1 MRTVFFLFILFAF
14 PATAQERLNWRPLEV
29 SAVEEEDEDENKP
42 SSAPSFK
49 QADDKFR
56 SLMSDLK
63 TSMEQ
68 NERKKKKNRTVQAV
82 NQETVYSAIV
92 EMIETS
98 YPGGLDAMVEANE
111 KLEDDIY
118 RLILTLPKY
127 AYQYIGP
134 FIHEMPYVSDRILNI
149 PGIKETKGKFPTRI
163 APQMQE
169 YVKKYGK
176 YMSTHLYLYLMPEA
190 WAYPKREK
198 ESFQAPDRIFPVG
211 PDGEVD
217 GLFNV
222 RKRSLLSKYE
232 MPDPAKYRS
241 GEALKKTVRPQTPS
255 DRVTQKSPLTE
266 GDVEAALASFENIE
280 QAFGTNRFD
289 EFHTALRDM
298 SLSDNNL
305 MGEML
310 NPMQTLVDKINRLP
324 EREKFAKTVAKNGFT
339 PETWGVTVDKI
350 IKARRVAKMS
360 PAVALNLAA
369 WRKLKK
375 PPKIFNKL
383 TPHDRQVSW
392 DSIQLFLGMY
402 TSTEENLFAVKNY
415 GDNIRKVFATKDM
428 MVIEAP
434 VYGIY

>member
-1 MRTVFFLFILFAF
+1 MQKILFFLILFSF
-14 PATAQERLNWRPLEV
+14 PGVAQERLNWQALEV
-29 SAVEEEDEDENKP
+29 TEVQEEEPPKSVQTNSLAQTEGR
-42 SSAPSFK
+42 FK
-49 QADDKFR
+49 
-56 SLMSDLK
+56 SLMSELK
-63 TSMEQ
+63 ESVENKT
-68 NERKKKKNRTVQAV
+68 KKKDRKVEAI

-98 YPGGLDAMVEANE
+98 YPGGLDAMLEANE
-111 KLEDDIY
+111 KLEDNIY
-118 RLILTLPKY
+118 RLILMLPKY

-163 APQMQE
+163 APQMRE

-176 YMSTHLYLYLMPEA
+176 YMSTHLYIYLMPEA
-190 WAYPKREK
+190 WARPQREK
-198 ESFQAPDRIFPVG
+198 STFKGYSKIIKIDENTKPD
-211 PDGEVD
+211 D
-217 GLFNV
+217 LFILNNV
-222 RKRSLLSKYE
+222 SLLNKHQ
-232 MPDPAKYRS
+232 MLPADKYRT
-241 GEALKKTVRPQTPS
+241 GEALEKKVRPQTPAEK
-255 DRVTQKSPLTE
+255 VTQTSALTE
-266 GDVEAALASFENIE
+266 GDVEAALASFKAIE
-280 QAFGTNRFD
+280 QEFGTNRFD

-324 EREKFAKTVAKNGFT
+324 EKDRFAKTVAKHGFT
-339 PETWGVTVDKI
+339 PESWGITVDKI
-350 IKARRVAKMS
+350 IKARRVANMS

-375 PPKIFNKL
+375 PPKSFDVL
-383 TPHDRQVSW
+383 SPRDRQVSW

-402 TSTEENLFAVKNY
+402 TSSKENLLAIKNY
-415 GDNIRKVFATKDM
+415 GDNIRKVFATRDM
-428 MVIEAP
+428 MFIETP

>member
-1 MRTVFFLFILFAF
+1 MLKILFFLILFSF
-14 PATAQERLNWRPLEV
+14 PGVAQERLNWQALEV
-29 SAVEEEDEDENKP
+29 TEVQEEEPPKSVRTDSLTQTEGR
-42 SSAPSFK
+42 FK
-49 QADDKFR
+49 
-56 SLMSDLK
+56 SLMSELK
-63 TSMEQ
+63 ESVENKT
-68 NERKKKKNRTVQAV
+68 KKKNRKVEAI

-98 YPGGLDAMVEANE
+98 YPGGLDAMLEANE

-118 RLILTLPKY
+118 RLILMLPKY

-163 APQMQE
+163 APQMKE

-176 YMSTHLYLYLMPEA
+176 YMSTHLYIYLMPEA
-190 WAYPKREK
+190 WARPQREK
-198 ESFQAPDRIFPVG
+198 STFKGYSKIIKIDENTKPD
-211 PDGEVD
+211 D
-217 GLFNV
+217 LFILNNV
-222 RKRSLLSKYE
+222 SLLNKHKMLSA
-232 MPDPAKYRS
+232 DKYRT
-241 GEALKKTVRPQTPS
+241 GEALQKKVRPQTPAEK
-255 DRVTQKSPLTE
+255 VTQTSALTE
-266 GDVEAALASFENIE
+266 GDVEAALASFKAIE
-280 QAFGTNRFD
+280 QEFGTNRFD

-324 EREKFAKTVAKNGFT
+324 EKDRFAKTVAKHGFT
-339 PETWGVTVDKI
+339 PESWGITVDKI
-350 IKARRVAKMS
+350 IKARRVANMS

-375 PPKIFNKL
+375 PPKSFDVL
-383 TPHDRQVSW
+383 SPRDRQISW

-402 TSTEENLFAVKNY
+402 TSSKENLLAIKNY
-415 GDNIRKVFATKDM
+415 GDNIRKVFATRDM
-428 MVIEAP
+428 MFIETP

>member
-1 MRTVFFLFILFAF
+1 MLKPLFLFALLAF
-14 PATAQERLNWRPLEV
+14 PASAQEQLSWQPLEV
-29 SAVEEEDEDENKP
+29 TVVEEEEETP
-42 SSAPSFK
+42 AAPSFLE
-49 QADDKFR
+49 ADKRFK
-56 SLMSDLK
+56 SLMTELKDSLDLK
-63 TSMEQ
+63 S
-68 NERKKKKNRTVQAV
+68 KKKNRTVKAI

-111 KLEDDIY
+111 RLEDDIY

-176 YMSTHLYLYLMPEA
+176 YMSTHLYIYLMPEA
-190 WAYPKREK
+190 WALPEREK
-198 ESFQAPDRIFPVG
+198 STFKGYDKVVSIGE
-211 PDGEVD
+211 DGKAE
-217 GLFNV
+217 GLFDVKN
-222 RKRSLLSKYE
+222 RSLLTKYK
-232 MPDPAKYRS
+232 MPDPSKYQS
-241 GEALKKTVRPQTPS
+241 GEALEKKVRPQTPA
-255 DRVTQKSPLTE
+255 DQVTKNSPLTE
-266 GDVEAALASFENIE
+266 GDIEAALESFKEIE
-280 QAFGTNRFD
+280 RVFGTNRFD

-305 MGEML
+305 MGELL
-310 NPMQTLVDKINRLP
+310 NPMQVLVDKINRLP
-324 EREKFAKTVAKNGFT
+324 QKEKFAKTVAKNGFT
-339 PETWGVTVDKI
+339 PESWGITVDKI
-350 IKARRVAKMS
+350 IKARRVANMT
-360 PAVALNLAA
+360 PAVSLTLAA

-375 PPKIFNKL
+375 PPKSFDVL
-383 TPHDRQVSW
+383 SPRDRQISW

-402 TSTEENLFAVKNY
+402 SSTRENLLAVKNY
-415 GDNIRKVFATKDM
+415 GDNIRKVFATRDM
-428 MVIEAP
+428 MFIETP

>member
-1 MRTVFFLFILFAF
+1 MIKLFLFLILFSWQAV
-14 PATAQERLNWRPLEV
+14 AQEHLSWQPLEV
-29 SAVEEEDEDENKP
+29 TVVEEEEELDN
-42 SSAPSFK
+42 SSFQ
-49 QADDKFR
+49 QADNRFR
-56 SLMSDLK
+56 SLMTDLK
-63 TSMEQ
+63 ASLEQ
-68 NERKKKKNRTVQAV
+68 KSKKKNRKVQAV

-98 YPGGLDAMVEANE
+98 YPGGLDAMVQANE

-134 FIHEMPYVSDRILNI
+134 FIHEMPYVSERILNI

-176 YMSTHLYLYLMPEA
+176 YMSTHLYIYLMPEA
-190 WAYPKREK
+190 WAFPEREK
-198 ESFQAPDRIFPVG
+198 SNFKGYNKIITIDK
-211 PDGEVD
+211 DGKAE
-217 GLFNV
+217 GLFDVNN
-222 RKRSLLSKYE
+222 RSLLTKHKILDPSKY
-232 MPDPAKYRS
+232 RT
-241 GEALKKTVRPQTPS
+241 GEALEKKFRPQTPV
-255 DRVTQKSPLTE
+255 DKVTKTSPLTE
-266 GDVEAALASFENIE
+266 GDVEAALASFKNIE

-310 NPMQTLVDKINRLP
+310 NPMQVLVDKINRLP
-324 EREKFAKTVAKNGFT
+324 EKEKFAKVVSKNGFT
-339 PETWGVTVDKI
+339 PETWGITVDKI
-350 IKARRVAKMS
+350 IKARRVANMS
-360 PAVALNLAA
+360 PAVALNLAT

-375 PPKIFNKL
+375 PPKSFDML
-383 TPHDRQVSW
+383 TPRDRQISW

-402 TSTEENLFAVKNY
+402 SSTRENLLAVKNY
-415 GDNIRKVFATKDM
+415 GDNIREVFATRDM
-428 MVIEAP
+428 MFIETP

>member
-1 MRTVFFLFILFAF
+1 MQKILFFLILFSF
-14 PATAQERLNWRPLEV
+14 PGVAQERLNWQALEV
-29 SAVEEEDEDENKP
+29 TEVQEEEPPKSVRTDSLTQTEGR
-42 SSAPSFK
+42 FK
-49 QADDKFR
+49 
-56 SLMSDLK
+56 SLMSELK
-63 TSMEQ
+63 ESVENKT
-68 NERKKKKNRTVQAV
+68 KKKNRKVEAI

-98 YPGGLDAMVEANE
+98 YPGGLDAMLEANE

-118 RLILTLPKY
+118 RLILMLPKY

-163 APQMQE
+163 APQMKE

-176 YMSTHLYLYLMPEA
+176 YMSTHLYIYLMPEA
-190 WAYPKREK
+190 WARPQREK
-198 ESFQAPDRIFPVG
+198 STFKGYSKIIKIDENTKPD
-211 PDGEVD
+211 D
-217 GLFNV
+217 LFILNNV
-222 RKRSLLSKYE
+222 SLLNKHQMLSA
-232 MPDPAKYRS
+232 DKYRT
-241 GEALKKTVRPQTPS
+241 GEALQKKVRPQTPAEK
-255 DRVTQKSPLTE
+255 VTQTSALTE
-266 GDVEAALASFENIE
+266 GDVEAALASFKAIE
-280 QAFGTNRFD
+280 QEFGTNRFD

-324 EREKFAKTVAKNGFT
+324 EKDRFAKTVAKHGFT
-339 PETWGVTVDKI
+339 PESWGITVDKI
-350 IKARRVAKMS
+350 IKARRVANMS

-375 PPKIFNKL
+375 PPKSFDVL
-383 TPHDRQVSW
+383 SPRDRQVSW

-402 TSTEENLFAVKNY
+402 TSSKENLLAIKNY
-415 GDNIRKVFATKDM
+415 GDNIRKVFATRDM
-428 MVIEAP
+428 MFIETP